1 MKIIYCWKTEIIFDL
16 ILRDFFD
23 LFKEYFLLPGL
34 LNIIWVGLVY
44 IIRKSGTFGLVYV
57 ITKSGIFDLVM
68 LTTGNYEYLVWS
80 TLKKIRNIW
89 FGVR

>member
-44 IIRKSGTFGLVYV
+44 V

>member
-44 IIRKSGTFGLVYV
+44 V
-57 ITKSGIFDLVM
+57 ITKSGIFDLVS
-68 LTTGNYEYLVWS
+68 LTIGNYEYLVWC
-80 TLKKIRNIW
+80 TLKEIKNIW
-89 FGVR
+89 FGVH